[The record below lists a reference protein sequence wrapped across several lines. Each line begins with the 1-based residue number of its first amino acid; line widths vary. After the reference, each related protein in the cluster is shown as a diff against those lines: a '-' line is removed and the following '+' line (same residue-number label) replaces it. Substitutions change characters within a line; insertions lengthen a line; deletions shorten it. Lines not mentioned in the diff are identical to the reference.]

1 MTCTGCLWQ
10 LSRKSFFFFRALFFY
25 LPASPLVALIAVFS
39 LPRCDERCPGGAG
52 GAGGADEHRGG
63 DFACRKRLAPG
74 VPLGGPLDGHESL
87 LSLANAEDGRTEDQ
101 VVEGGRVVR
110 HCRELLSRCN
120 DAARRS
126 VKRETRNSEKGQSAA
141 RPRSG
146 TRILLRSLAFR
157 RIAGG

>member
-1 MTCTGCLWQ
+1 ML
-10 LSRKSFFFFRALFFY
+10 FFFY
-25 LPASPLVALIAVFS
+25 LPASLLVSLIAVFS

-120 DAARRS
+120 DAALKGKHETA
-126 VKRETRNSEKGQSAA
+126 KRDKVQRGPDSA
-141 RPRSG
+141 PG
-146 TRILLRSLAFR
+146 FCCDH
-157 RIAGG
+157 